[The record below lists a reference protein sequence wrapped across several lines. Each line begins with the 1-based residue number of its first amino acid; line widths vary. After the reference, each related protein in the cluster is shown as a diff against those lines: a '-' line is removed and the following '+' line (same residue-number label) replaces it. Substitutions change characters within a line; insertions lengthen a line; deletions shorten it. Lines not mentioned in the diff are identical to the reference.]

1 VRALLVDDE
10 PLARRELRRLLSAH
24 GWIQIVG
31 EAGDIDEAQAGI
43 DARLPALIFL
53 DVEMPGGSGFDLLE
67 RLDRPPQVIFTTAYD
82 HYAVKAFEVSALD
95 YLLKPIE
102 PARLAAAL
110 DKIRP
115 GTSASAHGPCTPLE
129 QLFVRDGLRCWFVPL
144 REVSVFTAEGNYV
157 RLEWGRERPLL
168 GRSLSA
174 LESKLD
180 SQRFFRANRQ
190 QIFNLEHIQ
199 DLELGAGG
207 RLYVRLRD
215 GREIEISRR
224 QARGFRARMG
234 V

>member
-67 RLDRPPQVIFTTAYD
+67 RLDRPPRVIFTTAYD
-82 HYAVKAFEVSALD
+82 QYAVKAFEVSALD

-115 GTSASAHGPCTPLE
+115 STSASAHGPCTPLE